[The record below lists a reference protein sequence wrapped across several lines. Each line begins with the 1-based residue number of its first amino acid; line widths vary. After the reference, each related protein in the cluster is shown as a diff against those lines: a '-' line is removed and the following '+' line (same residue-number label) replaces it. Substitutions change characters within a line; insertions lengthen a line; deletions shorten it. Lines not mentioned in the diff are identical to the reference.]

1 MDDKSRE
8 RLLKLFDE
16 LNHEGQEDAIE
27 YIEFLL
33 ERGYRK
39 NIIKLNL
46 RRKGDNAE

>member
-16 LNHEGQEDAIE
+16 LNHEGQEEAIN

-33 ERGYRK
+33 ERGHGK
-39 NIIKLNL
+39 NIIKLNI
-46 RRKGDNAE
+46 RRKGDNDE